1 MAPLP
6 IELRKQ
12 LEKTVIEAREVA
24 ERGAR
29 AALNV
34 LGVRGE
40 PPHPFPEQ
48 NALRLQ
54 LRARSAQLGG
64 TVADTHSPPLHPRDR
79 GWAPLEE
86 EIAYHQW
93 HRMLFARFLAENNLL
108 IHPQYG
114 VEVTLQECAELAEA
128 EGEPDAWAA
137 AEKYAGAMLPG
148 IFRRDDPSAQVQ
160 FAANDRQAL
169 ETLLNALPAVLFQ
182 SDDALG
188 WVYQFWQTKTK
199 KEINASGR
207 KIGGADIGPVTQ
219 LFTEDYMVRFLLENS
234 LGAWW
239 AVRHPASPL
248 LKGWEYLRYREDSGH
263 RTQDSGHSA
272 NSVLGPQSSALRT
285 PAAGTFPGW
294 PEHAKDVTVM
304 DPCCGSG
311 HFLVAAAGMLR
322 AMRMEEEGLT
332 EAEAAEA
339 VLRENI
345 FGLEIDPR
353 CTQIAAFALVF
364 DGWKNGLPVRSGAPL
379 VPNIACSGVPVT
391 GQLSEWTKLAGRD
404 TNLKLTLERL
414 YDLFKDAP
422 DLGSLIDPNNIP
434 AADRMF
440 LKDYS
445 EVAHLVEA
453 ATADATDDPAAAVF
467 GATAQG
473 VARAGDLLAR
483 RYTLVATNPPYLSRG
498 KQGEALRAF
507 ADSHHKEAKADL
519 ATMFIERCRAF
530 AEDAGGYAMVT
541 PQNWLFLGSYKKLRE
556 RLLKEQAWGHV
567 ARLGEGGFE
576 STAAA
581 GAFTILV
588 VLADARPGPC
598 HEMTGIDASAPKE
611 SAEKAALLRDGPIAV
626 VEQAAQLRNPDAVVS
641 LAALSLDTLVKD
653 VAQTS
658 SGVQSGDNSHWV
670 RCFWEV
676 ARVNSGWAMQQT
688 GPESTGA
695 YNGREHIFLWE
706 EGRGRHFQFV
716 AERLGAGSTK
726 AWIRGEAFW
735 GHDGV
740 AVGLMRSLPCALY
753 TGELTDDSVGVI
765 VPRAPS
771 DLSALWSF
779 CSSTSFTP
787 SLRAINQ
794 KVSVN
799 TGYLGNIPFDLEYW
813 QKEAERLYPDGLP
826 EPHSDNPTQW
836 LFKGNIVGSEAG
848 LQVAVARLLGYKW
861 PDQGLKTGDSGLS
874 CEQLDGIVDEDG
886 IVCMP
891 AVNGEQP
898 AAERLRGF
906 LAAAFANPPYGK
918 RPRGAPPWPTL
929 PPTVN
934 AWVDALL
941 AQAGSAGKGLDEWL
955 RDDFFAQHIKLF
967 HNRPFIWQIWDGE
980 KDGFS
985 ALVNYHRLDYAG
997 LQKLIYVYLN
1007 WWIDVQRAGVASDV
1021 PGAGRRL
1028 GAAQSLQKKL
1038 ELILEGEE
1046 PYDIYVRWKAV
1057 HEQPIGWNPDMD
1069 DGVRMNIRPF
1079 MLTCH
1084 PKKPGHPE
1092 PTGILRRLPNINW
1105 KKDRGRNPD
1114 GSERLNDLHL
1124 SLQLKREAR
1133 ANVGG
1138 GA

>member
-1 MAPLP
+1 
-6 IELRKQ
+6 
-12 LEKTVIEAREVA
+12 
-24 ERGAR
+24 
-29 AALNV
+29 
-34 LGVRGE
+34 
-40 PPHPFPEQ
+40 
-48 NALRLQ
+48 
-54 LRARSAQLGG
+54 
-64 TVADTHSPPLHPRDR
+64 
-79 GWAPLEE
+79 
-86 EIAYHQW
+86 
-93 HRMLFARFLAENNLL
+93 
-108 IHPQYG
+108 
-114 VEVTLQECAELAEA
+114 
-128 EGEPDAWAA
+128 
-137 AEKYAGAMLPG
+137 
-148 IFRRDDPSAQVQ
+148 
-160 FAANDRQAL
+160 
-169 ETLLNALPAVLFQ
+169 
-182 SDDALG
+182 
-188 WVYQFWQTKTK
+188 
-199 KEINASGR
+199 
-207 KIGGADIGPVTQ
+207 
-219 LFTEDYMVRFLLENS
+219 
-234 LGAWW
+234 
-239 AVRHPASPL
+239 
-248 LKGWEYLRYREDSGH
+248 
-263 RTQDSGHSA
+263 
-272 NSVLGPQSSALRT
+272 
-285 PAAGTFPGW
+285 
-294 PEHAKDVTVM
+294 
-304 DPCCGSG
+304 
-311 HFLVAAAGMLR
+311 
-322 AMRMEEEGLT
+322 
-332 EAEAAEA
+332 
-339 VLRENI
+339 
-345 FGLEIDPR
+345 
-353 CTQIAAFALVF
+353 
-364 DGWKNGLPVRSGAPL
+364 
-379 VPNIACSGVPVT
+379 VPVT

-414 YDLFKDAP
+414 YELFKDAP

-453 ATADATDDPAAAVF
+453 ATADTADDPAAAVF

-483 RYTLVATNPPYLSRG
+483 RYTLVATNPP
-498 KQGEALRAF
+498 
-507 ADSHHKEAKADL
+507 
-519 ATMFIERCRAF
+519 
-530 AEDAGGYAMVT
+530 
-541 PQNWLFLGSYKKLRE
+541 FLGSKKMAAALRE
-556 RLLKEQAWGHV
+556 RIEVDFRRGKGNTAVAFLVRCHWFCASGGTEAMVVPRSWLFQKTHTAVRRWLLSD
-567 ARLGEGGFE
+567 ARLAIVVQLGPGAFVTIGGEVVDVTLSIIEARTLAATETCAGADLDRWR
-576 STAAA
+576 SPTLKAAA
-581 GAFTILV
+581 LRQHPLTLISQGNQLAHPDSRIV
-588 VLADARPGPC
+588 VSNPQHQG
-598 HEMTGIDASAPKE
+598 
-611 SAEKAALLRDGPIAV
+611 ALLETVAV
-626 VEQAAQLRNPDAVVS
+626 AYQG
-641 LAALSLDTLVKD
+641 LV
-653 VAQTS
+653 T
-658 SGVQSGDNSHWV
+658 GDMERFV
-670 RCFWEV
+670 RKVWEV
-676 ARVNSGWAMQQT
+676 ALMSQAWERI
-688 GPESTGA
+688 EGA
-695 YNGREHIFLWE
+695 ADDQGRGGRTDAILWDGGNGRLH
-706 EGRGRHFQFV
+706 HY
-716 AERLGAGSTK
+716 ARLTREKLHDMHESGNL
-726 AWIRGEAFW
+726 AWGKF
-735 GHDGV
+735 GV
-740 AVGLMRSLPCALY
+740 AVNRMKNLRATPYYGDLFHNNVSVVLPKAQRELCAVL
-753 TGELTDDSVGVI
+753 G
-765 VPRAPS
+765 
-771 DLSALWSF
+771 F
-779 CSSTSFTP
+779 CSSEEFGKSV
-787 SLRAINQ
+787 RAIDGSLSLTNQ
-794 KVSVN
+794 SLMKV
-799 TGYLGNIPFDLEYW
+799 PFDLEYW

-826 EPHSDNPTQW
+826 EPHSDDPTQW

-1028 GAAQSLQKKL
+1028 GAAQALQKKL
-1038 ELILEGEE
+1038 ELILDGEE

-1057 HEQPIGWNPDMD
+1057 HEQAIGWNPDLD

-1092 PTGILRRLPNINW
+1092 PPGILRRLPNINW
-1105 KKDRGRNPD
+1105 KKDRGRNAD